1 MPQRSPHVAVWSRI
15 PHKVKGESIYAFIT
29 LTDEGNVKGANDE
42 TKKSLIAH
50 VRKQIGAFA
59 APDTIHWAPGLPKT
73 RCVGKPSNN
82 YTLTAW
88 HVCGT
93 ELILEYHC
101 KPCLLIS

>member
-1 MPQRSPHVAVWSRI
+1 MAVAWNRI

-29 LTDEGNVKGANDE
+29 LTDEGNAKGATDE

-73 RCVGKPSNN
+73 R
-82 YTLTAW
+82 
-88 HVCGT
+88 
-93 ELILEYHC
+93 
-101 KPCLLIS
+101 